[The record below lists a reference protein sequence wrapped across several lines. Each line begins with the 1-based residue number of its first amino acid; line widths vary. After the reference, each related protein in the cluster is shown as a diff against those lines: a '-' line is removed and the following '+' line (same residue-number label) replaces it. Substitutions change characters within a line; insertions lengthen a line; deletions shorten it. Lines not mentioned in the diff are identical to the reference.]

1 MKDFLSL
8 LMVFIKNLK
17 NVQKKHKNLI
27 TFFKGVVK
35 LQQKTMFS
43 FKKYQKI
50 QKDIEFLGKK
60 TEIIAISKNHP
71 IEEVEKAIS
80 FGLEVFGENRV
91 QEAKSKFEE
100 IKETNKKI
108 KLHLTGSLQSNKVK
122 QALSL
127 FDVFHTLDREKLL
140 KEFIKFPEIIKN
152 KFFFIQVNTGK
163 EVTKSGV
170 FPEDTKNFLHLCKE
184 HGLNNIEGLMC
195 IPPVNQNPKKH
206 FQTISD
212 LTKECGL
219 GRPSIG
225 MSSDYEQALEF
236 EPKYIR
242 LGTILFGKRV

>member
-8 LMVFIKNLK
+8 VLVFIKNLK

-35 LQQKTMFS
+35 LQQKTMFN

-50 QKDIEFLGKK
+50 QKNIELLGKK

-71 IEEVEKAIS
+71 SEEVEKAIL

-100 IKETNKKI
+100 IKKKNKKI
-108 KLHLTGSLQSNKVK
+108 KLHLTGPLQSNKVK

-152 KFFFIQVNTGK
+152 KFFFIQVNTGQ

-170 FPEDTKNFLHLCKE
+170 FPEDTKNFLHLCKAY
-184 HGLNNIEGLMC
+184 GLNNIEGLMC
-195 IPPVNQNPKKH
+195 IPPINQNPKKH
-206 FQTISD
+206 FQTIND